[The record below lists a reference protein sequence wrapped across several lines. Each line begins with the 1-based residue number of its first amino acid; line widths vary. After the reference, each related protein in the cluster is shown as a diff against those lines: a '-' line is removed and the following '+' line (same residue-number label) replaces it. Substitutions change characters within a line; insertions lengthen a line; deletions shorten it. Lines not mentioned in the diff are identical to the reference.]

1 MLLCFAKPQRHALI
15 SNNII
20 FDIYY
25 FRLTIFFNSPSECT
39 TASLEV
45 SIVVDICAMY
55 LLPSKSITY
64 YNILYNIRETERNQ
78 SHCGSYKQRE
88 VCNIII
94 IYYRIYAARARK
106 FYVVQRWKSQYK
118 TRVQSVNQDCCKCE
132 RVDGRNGEKKYK
144 KPIKKPRYIRGTDD
158 VRILP
163 SDYFFINPV
172 NFLENGRVWWNYYV
186 YYLKLLLKPIGHLLK
201 K

>member
-1 MLLCFAKPQRHALI
+1 VLLCFAKPQRNALI

-25 FRLTIFFNSPSECT
+25 FRLTIFFYSPSECT

-55 LLPSKSITY
+55 LLPSNSITY

-106 FYVVQRWKSQYK
+106 FYVVRRWKSQYK

-132 RVDGRNGEKKYK
+132 RVDGRNGEKS
-144 KPIKKPRYIRGTDD
+144 IKNR
-158 VRILP
+158 
-163 SDYFFINPV
+163 
-172 NFLENGRVWWNYYV
+172 
-186 YYLKLLLKPIGHLLK
+186 
-201 K
+201 